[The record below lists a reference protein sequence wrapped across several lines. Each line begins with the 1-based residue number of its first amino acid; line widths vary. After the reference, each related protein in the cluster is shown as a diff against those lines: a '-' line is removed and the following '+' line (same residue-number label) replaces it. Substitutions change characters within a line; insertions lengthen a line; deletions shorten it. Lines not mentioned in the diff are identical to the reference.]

1 MIRPVHAL
9 AAVLVLLAGPAAAQ
23 TGPET
28 RPETR
33 PQPRAA
39 QPDAAAMTPARMA
52 GILRE
57 IDPEAETA
65 PNAMALRLDD
75 VPVTVIFDQPA
86 NRMRAIVPIA
96 SAGSLGAEDLMRLM
110 QANFDS
116 ALDARYAIADGRIWA
131 VFVHPLAEL
140 DRRQLISGV
149 AQTVALAQ
157 TYGTTYSSTDM
168 MFRGG
173 DSAERLRELMEPGEE
188 L

>member
-1 MIRPVHAL
+1 MVRLSFAL
-9 AAVLVLLAGPAAAQ
+9 LVAPILALSLAGSMHAQ
-23 TGPET
+23 AVPEVA
-28 RPETR
+28 PEAEA
-33 PQPRAA
+33 PGG
-39 QPDAAAMTPARMA
+39 AAMTPARMA
-52 GILRE
+52 DILRE
-57 IDPEAETA
+57 IDPEAEA
-65 PNAMALRLDD
+65 ALNRIAFRLDD
-75 VPVTVIFDQPA
+75 VPVTVIFDPRA

-96 SAGSLGAEDLMRLM
+96 SQDSLGADDLLRLM

-157 TYGTTYSSTDM
+157 TYGTTYSSTGM

-173 DSAERLRELMEPGEE
+173 DSAERLRELLEPGEE